1 MGKGWPV
8 AALAAIALAGCS
20 LPQLS
25 QKEIKPEIPPAA
37 LLYTTFQ
44 VHAVLQRDRPIPVW
58 GLAAP
63 GAQVSVTLA
72 GETASAAADAS
83 GKWRAEL
90 APLKAGGPYE
100 LTAISSAGQSETVKD
115 VLVGDV
121 YLCSGQSNMEW
132 PVHLSM
138 HGEADAAGASNP
150 NIRLF
155 TVHRFASPTPRDS
168 FGAEANW
175 AVAGPASVK
184 DFSAVC
190 YFFGRELQPKAGVP
204 IGLISSIWGGSPIQ
218 PWMSREALTGLG
230 GYGPQLD
237 ILSDYVSAPD
247 AAKVKWHEITAT
259 WWQAHDPNAAWRDPT
274 YDDTAWD
281 EIVPTGSWKDWGV
294 PALKNFD
301 GIVWFRKTVTLS
313 AAQAQ
318 GVARLSLGPIDQAD
332 TTWVNGADVG
342 GSEGWNAERDYT
354 VAAGTLHEGKNVI
367 AAGVLGGDGMW
378 GPSNK
383 RTLKLADGTIV
394 KLDTAWRYR
403 ISAPARHTGAMPHTP
418 WLKELGLTMLYNGM
432 IAPLGPTPLSGIL
445 WYQGES
451 NTNEAG
457 RYAPV
462 LRGLISDWRRQF
474 GAETP
479 FLIVQLPSYGPAATA
494 PEESEWAELREAQR
508 RVADETPHSG
518 LAVTIDLGD
527 RRNLHP
533 VVKQEVGR
541 RLALIA
547 ERWIYGQ
554 NVVDSGPAPIS
565 AHRSGHKIAM
575 RFADLA
581 KGFALYGSQRPV
593 GFELCDKAKRCRFV
607 DATLSN
613 DEIDL
618 NAKAIRDAASV
629 RYCWADSPICNVYNS
644 EGLPAVPFELPITA
658 ATRRRK

>member
-1 MGKGWPV
+1 MGKGWSIV
-8 AALAAIALAGCS
+8 ALAAIVLAGCAS
-20 LPQLS
+20 PPLPQ
-25 QKEIKPEIPPAA
+25 KVIKLEIPPAA

-44 VHAVLQRDRPIPVW
+44 DHAVLQRDRPIPVW

-72 GETASAAADAS
+72 GETASATADAS
-83 GKWRAEL
+83 GKWHAEL
-90 APLKAGGPYE
+90 ALLKAGGPYE
-100 LTAISSAGQSETVKD
+100 LTATTGAGQSQTAKD

-132 PVHLSM
+132 PVHLAM
-138 HGEADAAGASNP
+138 HGEADAAGATNA

-155 TVHRFASPTPRDS
+155 TVHRFASATPRDS

-175 AVAGPASVK
+175 AAVSPASVR

-218 PWMSREALTGLG
+218 PWMSREALTKLG

-237 ILSDYVSAPD
+237 ILSDNVTAPD
-247 AAKVKWHEITAT
+247 AARAKWQEITAA
-259 WWQAHDPNAAWRDPT
+259 WWRAHDPNAAWRDPT
-274 YDDTAWD
+274 YDDSAWD

-294 PALKNFD
+294 PALKSFD

-318 GVARLSLGPIDQAD
+318 GVAQLSLGPIDQAD
-332 TTWVNGADVG
+332 TTWVNGTDVG

-354 VAAGTLHEGKNVI
+354 ISSGTLHQGKNVI
-367 AAGVLGGDGMW
+367 AVGVLGGDGMW
-378 GPSNK
+378 GPSDK
-383 RTLKLADGTIV
+383 RTLKLANGTIV

-403 ISAPARHTGAMPHTP
+403 ISAPARQTGGMPHTP

-451 NTNEAG
+451 NTNEAD
-457 RYAPV
+457 RYAPQ
-462 LRGLISDWRRQF
+462 LRALISDWRHQF

-479 FLIVQLPSYGPAATA
+479 FLIVQLPSYGPAATV
-494 PEESEWAELREAQR
+494 PEESDWAQLREAQR
-508 RVADETPHSG
+508 RVADEMPHTG

-533 VVKQEVGR
+533 VVKQEIGC

-547 ERWIYGQ
+547 ERWIYLQ
-554 NVVDSGPAPIS
+554 DVVDSGPAPIS
-565 AHRSGHKIAM
+565 ARRSGHKIAM
-575 RFADLA
+575 HFADLA

-618 NAKAIRDAASV
+618 DAKAIPDAASV

-658 ATRRRK
+658 ATRRRR